1 MPIRTSLLQWT
12 AFALT
17 VAFLVPNHYPPW
29 LSFHSELVAAVAFV
43 PIIIWAGLRGG
54 PLPAI
59 SVGGLLLAAVALL
72 QTVAGQIAFSGDG
85 WMAILYLTGF
95 ALAALAGARLI
106 TPALEGTAPAA
117 VLGPMWAALAVAGHL
132 SLGVALQQWLQLDL
146 LGIYGADLP
155 PGGRVFGNLA
165 QPNQLATLLLM
176 GVTAH
181 VALFEA
187 RQISARV
194 AVIGVLFLTLG
205 LVMTGSRTI
214 VLALAWLWP
223 AYLLMRR
230 RCELRTHPI
239 VAIGLTACFF
249 IGSLSWPALNEVL
262 LLASDVQTAV
272 NRLDSPGIRSI
283 YWHSMLEAICRSPWV
298 GYGWNQIGFA
308 QTATALDFAPTFSFF
323 YSSHSLP
330 LDLLLWNGLPVGL
343 VAIAGLAAW
352 AVWQTRRCQ
361 DSSAWPSLVTVGI
374 VFSHAMVEYPLNYAY
389 FLLPVGLLMGSLS
402 ARYPS
407 SVDLLCA
414 RLNHRV
420 QKSALMF
427 VLAMGCT
434 LLVKVSLEYPL
445 WERDWRNLR
454 FQEATIG
461 EPMRDEL
468 PTAVLL
474 TQLSELMRFS
484 RTDARPG
491 MTANELEWMRLV
503 SGRFGHSSGMF
514 KYALALAV
522 NGQPIAATQ
531 ALRRLCSMHP
541 RRACSL
547 ARKRWADLGQGQ
559 YPVLHKAPF
568 PVGP

>member
-1 MPIRTSLLQWT
+1 M
-12 AFALT
+12 
-17 VAFLVPNHYPPW
+17 
-29 LSFHSELVAAVAFV
+29 
-43 PIIIWAGLRGG
+43 
-54 PLPAI
+54 
-59 SVGGLLLAAVALL
+59 
-72 QTVAGQIAFSGDG
+72 FSGDG

-95 ALAALAGARLI
+95 SLATLAGARLI
-106 TPALEGTAPAA
+106 PTAPEGTTPAA
-117 VLGPMWAALAVAGHL
+117 VLRPFWAALAVAGHL

-155 PGGRVFGNLA
+155 PAGRVFGNLA

-176 GVTAH
+176 GVVAH
-181 VALFEA
+181 MALFEA
-187 RQISARV
+187 RQISAHV
-194 AVIGVLFLTLG
+194 AVLGALFLVIG

-214 VLALAWLWP
+214 VLALIWLWP
-223 AYLLMRR
+223 VYLWMRR
-230 RCELRTHPI
+230 RCRLRTDPL
-239 VAIGLTACFF
+239 VAAGFTACFF
-249 IGSLSWPALNEVL
+249 AGSFAWPTLNELL
-262 LLASDVQTAV
+262 LLALDAQSAV

-283 YWHSMLEAICRSPWV
+283 YWQSMLAAIGRSPLF

-308 QTATALDFAPTFSFF
+308 QTATVLDFAPTFSFF

-343 VAIAGLAAW
+343 LAVAGLSAW
-352 AVWQTRRCQ
+352 TAWQARRCQ

-402 ARYPS
+402 ARHPS

-420 QKSALMF
+420 QKSALML
-427 VLAMGCT
+427 VLTMGCA

-454 FQEATIG
+454 FQEASIG
-461 EPMRDEL
+461 DPMRDDL
-468 PTAVLL
+468 PTTVLL

-491 MTANELEWMRLV
+491 LTETELEWMRLV

-522 NGQPIAATQ
+522 NDHPIAATE

-547 ARKRWADLGQGQ
+547 ARKRWAELGQSQ
-559 YPVLHKAPF
+559 YPVLQKAPF
-568 PVGP
+568 PVGH